1 MVVFAAMAMQRTGYC
16 GDLRAEDAGRTVTL
30 CGWVHRKRDLGG
42 FVFLDLRDRA
52 GLVQVVLDPN
62 APGGVA
68 EAAREIRPEYVVCV
82 TGTVASRGDNI
93 NPKLPTGQIEVR
105 ATAAEILSRSKPVP
119 FPMEDEIDALE
130 TTRLAYRYLDL
141 RRPALQRIMM
151 LRARTAKLARDELAA
166 RGFLE
171 FETPILTRSTPEGAR
186 DYLVPSRISNGSF
199 YALPQSPQLF
209 KQLLMVAGY
218 DRYYQICRCFR
229 DEDLRADRQPEFT
242 QIDLEM
248 SFVRPDDVMAV
259 VDGLLGRI
267 FREVVGVE
275 VPQPIPRMPYAE
287 AIRRYG
293 VDNPDVRYGLELAD
307 VGDIL
312 RTTEAKF
319 LREPA
324 EAGGRL
330 AALRVRGATLSRKEL
345 DELTEAVKPYGAKG
359 VANVK
364 VAAGGWQGGLA
375 KFLGDA
381 HKKALGERLELA
393 EGDLVLV
400 VADANPD
407 TASTAAGRL
416 RQHLA
421 KRLGLIKDGS
431 WGLVWVTE
439 FPMFERDA
447 ETGRWAAK
455 HHPFTHPLPEDIPL
469 LATDPGKVRALA
481 YDIVVNGVEVGGG
494 SIRMHEPE
502 VQGQVFRALGMD
514 EAEAQRR
521 FGFLLEALAHGA
533 PPHGGLAIG
542 FDRLV
547 MFLAGTDSIRDVIAF
562 PKTTRAACLM
572 TGAPSGV
579 DEAQLGELG
588 IELKGKS

>member
-1 MVVFAAMAMQRTGYC
+1 MTATRTHYC
-16 GDLRAEDAGRTVTL
+16 GDLRAEHAGRSVTL

-52 GLVQVVLDPN
+52 GLVQVVIDP
-62 APGGVA
+62 AASP
-68 EAAREIRPEYVVCV
+68 EAAAAAKDVRAEFVVRLA
-82 TGTVASRGDNI
+82 GTVAGRGDNV
-93 NPKLPTGQIEVR
+93 NPRLPTGQIEVR
-105 ATAAEILSRSKPVP
+105 ATALEVLSRSQPVP
-119 FPMEDEIDALE
+119 FPMEDEVDALE
-130 TTRLAYRYLDL
+130 TTRLTYRFLDL

-151 LRARTAKLARDELAA
+151 LRARAAKVARDELTE

-171 FETPILTRSTPEGAR
+171 FETPILTKSTPEGAR
-186 DYLVPSRISNGSF
+186 DYLVPSRVARGSF

-209 KQLLMVAGY
+209 KQLLMIAGY
-218 DRYYQICRCFR
+218 DRYFQICRCFR

-248 SFVRPDDVMAV
+248 SFVEPDDVMAIT
-259 VDGLLGRI
+259 DDLLARV
-267 FREVVGVE
+267 FRETIGVE
-275 VPQPIPRMPYAE
+275 VPRPIPRLAYAE

-293 VDNPDVRYGLELAD
+293 VDNPDVRFELELTD

-312 RTTEAKF
+312 GTTEARF
-319 LREPA
+319 LREPY
-324 EAGGRL
+324 EAGGRV
-330 AALRVRGATLSRKEL
+330 AALRVRGASLSRKEL
-345 DELTEAVKPYGAKG
+345 DELNEVVKPYGAKG
-359 VANVK
+359 VANVRL
-364 VAAGGWQGGLA
+364 AADGWQGGLA
-375 KFLGDA
+375 RFLGEGHRA
-381 HKKALGERLELA
+381 ALRERLELA

-400 VADANPD
+400 VADADPA

-421 KRLGLIKDGS
+421 RRLGLVRDGS
-431 WGLVWVTE
+431 WGFVWVTD
-439 FPMFERDA
+439 FPMFERDP
-447 ETGRWAAK
+447 ESQRWAAK
-455 HHPFTHPLPEDIPL
+455 HHPFTHPRPEDVPL
-469 LATDPGKVRALA
+469 LATDPGQVRALA

-502 VQGQVFRALGMD
+502 IQRQVFAALGMD
-514 EAEAQRR
+514 EAEARRR

-533 PPHGGLAIG
+533 PPHGGLALG

-572 TGAPSGV
+572 SGAPSEV
-579 DEAQLGELG
+579 DDAQLAELG
-588 IELKGKS
+588 VGVLREK